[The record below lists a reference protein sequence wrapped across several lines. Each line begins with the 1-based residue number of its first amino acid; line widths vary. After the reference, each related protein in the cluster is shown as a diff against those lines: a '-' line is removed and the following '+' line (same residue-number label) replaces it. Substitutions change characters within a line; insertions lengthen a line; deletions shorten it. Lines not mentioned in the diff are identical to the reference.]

1 MVSNW
6 FFGRRS
12 EYFGASLASC
22 SSPLL
27 SYGAGELG
35 SDDPNMP
42 QPSQIKG
49 GTMREII
56 TTATSLLGAGA
67 FLILGCV
74 CFWPN
79 CDSFIEGPLY
89 LLDRPDE
96 WNQHLV
102 AWIGIFFV
110 ASVPIL
116 AIAPVLREETMRKVI
131 SVLLLGLLIALI
143 MGVAYIVPAALDDES
158 NAIVPQV
165 TVVPLHDLDG
175 DGLVGN
181 EDNCESDP
189 NPDQKDTDYD
199 GLGDACDP
207 DPEDSDTDDDTVID
221 GADNCP
227 SESNPDQMDE
237 DEDGIGD
244 KCEEL
249 INPAGGPLSK
259 RLGAFLLF

>member
-1 MVSNW
+1 MKGIIPATVSL
-6 FFGRRS
+6 F
-12 EYFGASLASC
+12 A
-22 SSPLL
+22 
-27 SYGAGELG
+27 
-35 SDDPNMP
+35 
-42 QPSQIKG
+42 
-49 GTMREII
+49 
-56 TTATSLLGAGA
+56 AGA
-67 FLILGCV
+67 LFILGCV

-79 CDSFIEGPLY
+79 RDSFIEGPFY

-102 AWIGIFFV
+102 AWIGIFFI

-131 SVLLLGLLIALI
+131 SVLLLGLLFALI
-143 MGVAYIVPAALDDES
+143 MGVAYVVPAALDDES
-158 NAIVPQV
+158 DAIVPQV

-181 EDNCESDP
+181 ADNCEFEP
-189 NPDQKDTDYD
+189 NPRQEDADYD

-207 DPEDSDTDDDTVID
+207 DPKDADTDNDTVID
-221 GADNCP
+221 GTDNCP

-249 INPAGGPLSK
+249 INPAGGPLS
-259 RLGAFLLF
+259 RHSGPSCFFGT